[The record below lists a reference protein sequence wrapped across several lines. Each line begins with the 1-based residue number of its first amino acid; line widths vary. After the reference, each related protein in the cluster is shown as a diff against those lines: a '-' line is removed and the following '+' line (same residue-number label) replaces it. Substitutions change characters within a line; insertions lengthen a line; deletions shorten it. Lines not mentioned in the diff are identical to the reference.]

1 MSIFTRIPTSKTMP
15 DLAEFMTTQEAA
27 KALGFHVKTIP
38 LMVRNKSLQ
47 GVRFGRAWLV
57 SRKSV
62 QEYLDKTKG
71 MSKNYQRRK
80 APEKY
85 KTLATLTGVFC
96 FDILFTKGKSKR

>member
-1 MSIFTRIPTSKTMP
+1 MLPAVFSKKNQTMP

-27 KALGFHVKTIP
+27 KVLGFHVKTIP
-38 LMVRNKSLQ
+38 LMVRNQTLQ

-71 MSKNYQRRK
+71 MSKNDPRRK
-80 APEKY
+80 SPEK
-85 KTLATLTGVFC
+85 
-96 FDILFTKGKSKR
+96 

>member
-1 MSIFTRIPTSKTMP
+1 MLPAVFSKKNQTMP

-27 KALGFHVKTIP
+27 KILGFNARSIPYMIKTKT
-38 LMVRNKSLQ
+38 LE

-71 MSKNYQRRK
+71 MSKNDPRRK
-80 APEKY
+80 TPK
-85 KTLATLTGVFC
+85 
-96 FDILFTKGKSKR
+96 